1 MSVRVR
7 RAGIHSGDW
16 HGLDFQVSDA
26 VRAWPVFAPT
36 VCSTTNYTDIAAKAL
51 GMTSAELRQA
61 LVGGKNLSQIA
72 SSKQVTLQTVEAALT
87 TAREADLQQAV
98 TDGLLTQQQYDQLKS
113 RLDQAAGNAA
123 NAPAPAT
130 PAASSTR
137 LSKTAPTSC
146 SRSWPFDMTTP
157 KSSARP

>member
-1 MSVRVR
+1 MDSRMKKAVVVATAVVLLGGA
-7 RAGIHSGDW
+7 AGIGA
-16 HGLDFQVSDA
+16 VSA
-26 VRAWPVFAPT
+26 QGPTGGPGGSNTVQLRVAPT

-61 LVGGKNLSQIA
+61 LVGGKTLSQIA

-98 TDGLLTQQQYDQLKS
+98 TDGLLTQQQYDQIKS

-130 PAASSTR
+130 PS
-137 LSKTAPTSC
+137 
-146 SRSWPFDMTTP
+146 
-157 KSSARP
+157 